1 MAQLSDDCFAFGGAL
16 KPAAEALSHIK
27 SSSQPIT
34 EIEYVPLSNATTRV
48 LAKPVISNINVPP
61 HDNSAVD
68 GYAVYFE
75 DLNPTKETR
84 LTICGEASAGHPFNS
99 TIRRGT
105 TLRVFTGAA
114 LLQSDQV
121 KGPDTIFMQEDC
133 RKEGNEI
140 IFPPGIKR
148 GSNKRKIGEDINS
161 GKKILTP
168 GVRLRP
174 QDIGIA
180 AAAGLSELPVYRRL
194 KVALF
199 STGDEIY
206 EPGTKLPKGGVY
218 DSNRYTI
225 YNLIKSLGCIPND
238 LGILEDNEQKL
249 EKAFK
254 SAILDNDVL
263 LTSGGMSTGRED
275 HVKTVIEAL
284 GQLHFW
290 RLAIRPGRPIALG
303 QIRTV
308 PFIGLPGNPVAVL
321 VTFLLFARPLL
332 LRLGGCTETEPNKY
346 PVKIA
351 FDYNKKK
358 KRKEWIRVKL
368 LRDAKNELILEKY
381 SRDGAGILSSTVF
394 ADGLME
400 VEENTM
406 NLKTGD
412 LVNFIPFNELMR

>member
-1 MAQLSDDCFAFGGAL
+1 M
-16 KPAAEALSHIK
+16 
-27 SSSQPIT
+27 
-34 EIEYVPLSNATTRV
+34 
-48 LAKPVISNINVPP
+48 
-61 HDNSAVD
+61 
-68 GYAVYFE
+68 
-75 DLNPTKETR
+75 
-84 LTICGEASAGHPFNS
+84 
-99 TIRRGT
+99 
-105 TLRVFTGAA
+105 
-114 LLQSDQV
+114 
-121 KGPDTIFMQEDC
+121 
-133 RKEGNEI
+133 
-140 IFPPGIKR
+140 
-148 GSNKRKIGEDINS
+148 
-161 GKKILTP
+161 
-168 GVRLRP
+168 
-174 QDIGIA
+174 
-180 AAAGLSELPVYRRL
+180 
-194 KVALF
+194 
-199 STGDEIY
+199 
-206 EPGTKLPKGGVY
+206 
-218 DSNRYTI
+218 
-225 YNLIKSLGCIPND
+225 
-238 LGILEDNEQKL
+238 
-249 EKAFK
+249 
-254 SAILDNDVL
+254 DNDVL

>member
-1 MAQLSDDCFAFGGAL
+1 
-16 KPAAEALSHIK
+16 
-27 SSSQPIT
+27 
-34 EIEYVPLSNATTRV
+34 
-48 LAKPVISNINVPP
+48 
-61 HDNSAVD
+61 
-68 GYAVYFE
+68 
-75 DLNPTKETR
+75 
-84 LTICGEASAGHPFNS
+84 
-99 TIRRGT
+99 
-105 TLRVFTGAA
+105 
-114 LLQSDQV
+114 
-121 KGPDTIFMQEDC
+121 
-133 RKEGNEI
+133 
-140 IFPPGIKR
+140 
-148 GSNKRKIGEDINS
+148 
-161 GKKILTP
+161 
-168 GVRLRP
+168 
-174 QDIGIA
+174 
-180 AAAGLSELPVYRRL
+180 
-194 KVALF
+194 
-199 STGDEIY
+199 
-206 EPGTKLPKGGVY
+206 
-218 DSNRYTI
+218 
-225 YNLIKSLGCIPND
+225 
-238 LGILEDNEQKL
+238 
-249 EKAFK
+249 
-254 SAILDNDVL
+254 
-263 LTSGGMSTGRED
+263 MSTGRED